1 MTTKHLDIGCGSN
14 PRNPFNCD
22 ELYAMD
28 IVKQIDTNTDQTVP
42 SDAHASCGRKTIEK
56 NPENFHYI
64 QGNAVLDQL
73 PFDSNSFDSV
83 SAYDFIEHIPR
94 LITEKN
100 NIRFPFIEFTNE
112 AYRVLKPNG
121 VFYAITPCYPRDEIF
136 VDPTHVNF
144 ITKGT
149 YEYFT
154 LPTLTAEMYGFNG
167 KFKAIRV
174 KRVFSRLEK
183 RKNNFNKALKIILYT
198 LISNNKKSHIV
209 WEFKAVKDE

>member
-14 PRNPFNCD
+14 PRNPFDCD
-22 ELYAMD
+22 ELHAID
-28 IVKQIDTNTDQTVP
+28 IIGQIDTNGNQIVP
-42 SDAHASCGRKTIEK
+42 SDVHALYGRNIIEK
-56 NPENFHYI
+56 NPGNFYYT

-73 PFDSNSFDSV
+73 PFDNNLFDSV

-100 NIRFPFIEFTNE
+100 NIRFPFIEFMNE

-121 VFYAITPCYPRDEIF
+121 VFYAITPCYPREEIF

-149 YEYFT
+149 YKYFT

-167 KFKAIRV
+167 KFEVVRV

-183 RKNNFNKALKIILYT
+183 RKNTFNRLIKVFLYS
-198 LISNNKKSHIV
+198 LINPARKSHIV
-209 WEFKAVKDE
+209 WEFKAIK